1 MEHAMRRHRGAMV
14 IAAIALS
21 CTFVATSVRADEM
34 PDVNPFSGNDKAIK
48 SGRSWYQNLCGTCHG
63 ATANGSGER
72 GQGADLRKLKIGF
85 RGFVITVKNGRTVPG
100 RSLAMP
106 AWGGAIDDKTIYEIG
121 AFLETLAQDEAN
133 WKEGVAK

>member
-1 MEHAMRRHRGAMV
+1 MEHAMRRPRGATAMAV
-14 IAAIALS
+14 IALASA
-21 CTFVATSVRADEM
+21 FVAVSVRADEM

-85 RGFVITVKNGRTVPG
+85 RGFVTTVKDGRTVAG

-121 AFLETLAQDEAN
+121 AFLETLAQDDAN
-133 WKEGVAK
+133 WKEGITK